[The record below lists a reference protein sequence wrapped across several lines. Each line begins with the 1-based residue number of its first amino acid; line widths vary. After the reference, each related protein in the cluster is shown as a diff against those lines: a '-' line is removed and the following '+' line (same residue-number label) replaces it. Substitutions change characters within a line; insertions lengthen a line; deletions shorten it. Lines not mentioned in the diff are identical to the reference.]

1 MATEVPTFVQLS
13 QEDLQK
19 LLDEVAALRQEVL
32 IFRLEKE
39 EHHQYL
45 GYENPRSRGGTEG
58 DRCLPPPPPEL
69 TTPSKPGAGRTFHRD
84 GGGSRVCTG
93 APLQRSQR

>member
-1 MATEVPTFVQLS
+1 MATEVPTFVQLP

-19 LLDEVAALRQEVL
+19 LLYEVAALRQEVL

-45 GYENPRSRGGTEG
+45 AISDTRIHVLEEGQKVTDVSPPRTHHPQQTRSRPN
-58 DRCLPPPPPEL
+58 LP
-69 TTPSKPGAGRTFHRD
+69 
-84 GGGSRVCTG
+84 SRW
-93 APLQRSQR
+93 RR